1 MLYYLCS
8 VGIQQFFS
16 LNILQSSPFPVRQKM
31 KARPLNN
38 SFNTTTSG
46 TARKILETL
55 EKMTT
60 PLGVSIMKTE
70 SF

>member
-1 MLYYLCS
+1 
-8 VGIQQFFS
+8 
-16 LNILQSSPFPVRQKM
+16 M
-31 KARPLNN
+31 KAKPLNN

-60 PLGVSIMKTE
+60 PLGVSIMKNE
-70 SF
+70 SL